1 MIRMRPPT
9 TTDHELMKPI
19 LKKHGIDQKLLFE
32 DENNIFIMLE
42 KNKVIGLSNYFSY
55 HHKGVINLMAYDLP
69 FMDNSYRDAFFRGTL
84 NLILNNGLFEAI
96 VMTTKEN
103 DDFYRSYGFE
113 SIDKKILQAL
123 KKKNLNTN
131 EVINAYTVDIDAF
144 FNRPCQK

>member
-19 LKKHGIDQKLLFE
+19 MEKHALDQKSIFE

-55 HHKGVINLMAYDLP
+55 HRKGVINLMAYDMP

-84 NLILNNGLFEAI
+84 NLILNNGLFESI
-96 VMTTKEN
+96 LLTTKEN
-103 DDFYRSYGFE
+103 DSFYRTYGFE
-113 SIDKKILQAL
+113 SIDKKTFQSL

-131 EVINAYTVDIDAF
+131 EIINAYKVDIERF
-144 FNRPCQK
+144 FNRPCQN

>member
-19 LKKHGIDQKLLFE
+19 LKKHALDQKLLLQ
-32 DENNIFIMLE
+32 DENNSFIMLE

-55 HHKGVINLMAYDLP
+55 HQKGVIHLMAYDMT
-69 FMDNSYRDAFFRGTL
+69 FMDNDYRDAFFRGTL
-84 NLILNNGLFEAI
+84 NLMLNNGLFEAI
-96 VMTTKEN
+96 VMTTKAN
-103 DDFYRSYGFE
+103 DSFYRTYGFE
-113 SIDKKILQAL
+113 SIDEEILQAL